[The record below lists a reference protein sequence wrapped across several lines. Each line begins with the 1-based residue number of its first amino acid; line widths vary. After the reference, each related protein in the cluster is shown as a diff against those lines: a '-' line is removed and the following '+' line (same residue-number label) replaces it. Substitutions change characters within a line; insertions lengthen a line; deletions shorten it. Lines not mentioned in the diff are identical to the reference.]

1 LSERDATLARHIS
14 AAARELGIAAD
25 PAH

>member
-14 AAARELGIAAD
+14 AAARDLGIAAD